1 MIYYLTYL
9 KDITGSNYIG
19 INIPI
24 GVVDPFLNDLKDIV
38 GDDDFELYTKNQ
50 KERDHGSYHITTI
63 NVMEY
68 NALSKKMGMDKLVNS
83 MDQILKYDIDDLKM
97 MGIGTAE
104 RNGNRTYFIVCNS
117 DKLDAVRSRY
127 DLPKMDLHIT
137 IGFKWKDVFG
147 VPKNIVINKK
157 SKFIKLLKIEYYKND
172 NCDFIKNISNFG
184 MINLSKDSEVIP
196 ISISDNSMKVKCDGY
211 YMDIFL
217 ADDERFWIMTKYQSD
232 EELPRLPETEIYKI
246 LNKN

>member
-19 INIPI
+19 INIPT
-24 GVVDPFLNDLKDIV
+24 GAVEPFLNELKDII
-38 GDDDFELYTKNQ
+38 GDDFELYTKNQ

-68 NALSKKMGMDKLVNS
+68 NALSKIGVDKLVNS
-83 MDQILKYDIDDLKM
+83 IDQILKYDIDDLKM
-97 MGIGTAE
+97 MGVGTAE

-117 DKLDAVRSRY
+117 DKLNAVRSRY
-127 DLPKMDLHIT
+127 ELPKIDLHIT

-147 VPKNIVINKK
+147 VPKNVVINKK
-157 SKFIKLLKIEYYKND
+157 SKFIKLLKIEYYKNE
-172 NCDFIKNISNFG
+172 NWNFLKNISNFDLNPEKE
-184 MINLSKDSEVIP
+184 IIP
-196 ISISDNSMKVKCDGY
+196 ISISDNNLEVKCDGY
-211 YMDIFL
+211 IMNISIL
-217 ADDERFWIMTKYQSD
+217 DDENFSIVSQFKD
-232 EELPRLPETEIYKI
+232 EKESPRLPETEISKI